1 MTMNLSLKAVCLG
14 LMLSSVGVLAQ
25 ATPIDAQQS
34 QIKATFK
41 QMNVPVSGQFK
52 TLSGD
57 IQFDAKKPEAAKASV
72 VVKTASFDLG
82 DVNYN
87 KEVAKP
93 DWFDSQKYPDAVF
106 TVTSIKPAAGGTF
119 QGAGELTLR
128 GIKKPLQ
135 FPVKVSSQGGKQVF
149 TGQAKL
155 KRLDFKVGASGD
167 WGDTSLVAD
176 EVLIDFKLV
185 SPEK

>member
-1 MTMNLSLKAVCLG
+1 MRMNSKFKTVWFG
-14 LMLSSVGVLAQ
+14 LVLSSVSVLAQ
-25 ATPIDAQQS
+25 AAPIDAQQS

-57 IQFDAKKPEAAKASV
+57 IQFDAKKPEATKASV

-82 DVNYN
+82 DPNYN

-93 DWFDSQKYPDAVF
+93 EWFDAQKYPDAVF
-106 TVTSIKPAAGGTF
+106 TVTSIKPAAGGAF
-119 QGAGELTLR
+119 QGVGELTLR
-128 GIKKPLQ
+128 GIKKPIQ
-135 FPVKVSSQGGKQVF
+135 FPVKVASQGGKQVF

-167 WGDTSLVAD
+167 WADTSLVAD
-176 EVLIDFKLV
+176 EVVIDFKLV
-185 SPEK
+185 SGS